1 MPKGLDLKLNRAYT
15 GSPDHSTILITIF
28 ESHKGKYSKY
38 NKYNISLL
46 HCGLQGRNQSLLQP
60 GSGRWKREEGGEEG
74 GEGGEDEDEDEDEV
88 DVLRRKKTILEKEM
102 EREKKKIF

>member
-1 MPKGLDLKLNRAYT
+1 M
-15 GSPDHSTILITIF
+15 
-28 ESHKGKYSKY
+28 
-38 NKYNISLL
+38 
-46 HCGLQGRNQSLLQP
+46 LQP

-102 EREKKKIF
+102 EREKKKNILRVNGTEIGLKQMDQIAEQICLKS